1 MTKDEIAKKWGLYMP
16 SSNTRNAMQEYADQ
30 ETERLKA
37 ELEELKNII
46 REIVEKQKFESND

>member
-1 MTKDEIAKKWGLYMP
+1 MTKDEIAKKRGLYMP